1 MTMVDQQEID
11 ISEPCNNIVA
21 QSDYDAA
28 LAAIES
34 TFDNFQLSH
43 RGHEIANSDQ
53 PLDTELIEEIYKS
66 AKASLLENVKRAVR
80 PIDDNDY
87 SDYVNQYHII
97 MEEESDDDDEDVRSV
112 QDLNLGNEESDEEE
126 EEIDVEELVDMKA
139 WNDAQELRT
148 RIRTMSSTVQS
159 VRERVLNLTED
170 GIMSSISSDL
180 MDKAVE
186 IVFNDD
192 DCNDRKGSDDAF
204 DDKENN
210 AQGMNAPTNTSRT
223 KNNNDCSDLQDSLR
237 ELSKI
242 LQHPK
247 WKRLSIRVQS
257 LQDTIETVQKEISDD
272 RVMSQTEI
280 AITSKYIPTV
290 NESSRRKI
298 LEQDSKQD
306 ESSSNDGTIDAMD
319 RLALFGQLFS

>member
-237 ELSKI
+237 DLSKI